1 MEKGVISLGE
11 INPQDIENR
20 GGKATNL
27 AQLHQSGFNVPP
39 GVSISSKYYVKMIE
53 QIPEARDM
61 LKRLD
66 TTSDFEDVLEI
77 AAALQIL
84 VKLYRMPSD
93 LKGEVESEIKKL
105 KHGLGFAVRSSASV
119 EDRADIS
126 FAGQAESSLCVNGI
140 DAVIEATKRV
150 WLSAL
155 SPTVAIY
162 LKTKGIPMSSVRMG
176 VVVQEMIPA
185 EIAGVMF
192 TANVVENNRAQM
204 LIESTWGLGESLVSG
219 KVVPDSFILEK
230 KSKKI
235 VSKALGTK
243 ESIFQ
248 YSKTETVKETTP
260 LLMRER
266 FTLSDVKLAEI
277 AQIGIEIEEQMGSP
291 QDIEWC
297 MRGEEIVI
305 LQSRPIT
312 TLR

>member
-1 MEKGVISLGE
+1 MSKGVVSFKE
-11 INPQDIENR
+11 IDPQDMENH
-20 GGKATNL
+20 GGKSTNL
-27 AQLHQSGFNVPP
+27 ARLYQSGFNVPF
-39 GVSISSKYYVKMIE
+39 GFSISSQSFMRMINE
-53 QIPEARDM
+53 IPEAHEM
-61 LKRLD
+61 IKTLD

-77 AAALQIL
+77 AAALQVLI
-84 VKLYRMPSD
+84 KSYQMPDS
-93 LKGEVESEIKKL
+93 LKEEISAEL
-105 KHGLGFAVRSSASV
+105 LNLNTDVGFAVRSSASV

-126 FAGQAESSLCVNGI
+126 FAGQAESFLCVNGI
-140 DAVIEATKRV
+140 DAIMDATKRV

-155 SPTVAIY
+155 SPTAAIY
-162 LKTKGIPMSSVRMG
+162 LKTKDILMSSVRMG
-176 VVVQEMIPA
+176 VVVQEMVPA

-192 TANVVENNRAQM
+192 TANVVENNRDQM

-219 KVVPDSFILEK
+219 KIVPDSFILEK
-230 KSKKI
+230 ISKKI

-266 FTLSDVKLAEI
+266 FTLSDAKLAEI
-277 AQIGIEIEEQMGSP
+277 AQIGIEIEEKMGSP